1 MVVVKQEDIMRRSR
15 LFGAFVLILVIGLAV
30 FAGGC
35 FGTENGGTA
44 TEKTSTVKPDPVV
57 ESVVTTTSGTQG
69 AYYAILDIK
78 VKNKGAEGTILVIA
92 SVTQDGK
99 TVQEEMPVYLMKNV
113 THELKLTFPL
123 VWKGGVWTSD
133 VKTQIP

>member
-1 MVVVKQEDIMRRSR
+1 MRRSR
-15 LFGAFVLILVIGLAV
+15 FFGAVLLVVVMILAV

-35 FGTENGGTA
+35 FSTGDSSTA

-57 ESVVTTTSGTQG
+57 ESVVTTTSGTEG

-78 VKNKGAEGTILVIA
+78 VKNKGAEGTILVVA

>member
-1 MVVVKQEDIMRRSR
+1 MRRSR
-15 LFGAFVLILVIGLAV
+15 LFGAVVLVVVIMLAV
-30 FAGGC
+30 FTGGC
-35 FGTENGGTA
+35 FGTGDSSTA

-57 ESVVTTTSGTQG
+57 ESVVTTTSGTEG

-78 VKNKGAEGTILVIA
+78 VKNKGAEGTILVVA

-123 VWKGGVWTSD
+123 VWKGGVWTSE
-133 VKTQIP
+133 VKTQLP